1 MKQIRT
7 VIADDE
13 RLARARLTR
22 LLERRDDIEI
32 AGVARDGNETVAMIA
47 ELQPD
52 LLLLDIQM
60 PMLSGFE
67 VLAAAGNKRPF
78 VIFTTAYDDYAL
90 QAFEVHALDYLLK
103 PFDAER
109 LDGAVT
115 RAVQM
120 IRGVRRGNG
129 AASNFLHPLAPPRR
143 FVIRSAGRI
152 LFLPLA
158 EVDWIEAADNYVYL
172 HCGRQK
178 HLMRGSIKTLD
189 EQLRDTSFVR
199 IQRSTIVN
207 SARVRQI
214 VPQSHGDCEV
224 VLASGASL
232 SASRTYAPRL
242 REVMSV
248 SPRR

>member
-1 MKQIRT
+1 MNRIRT

-22 LLERRDDIEI
+22 LLARRDDVDI
-32 AGVARDGNETVAMIA
+32 AGVARDGEEAVAMIA

-67 VLAAAGNKRPF
+67 VLAAAGRKPPF
-78 VIFTTAYDDYAL
+78 VIFTTAYDEYAL
-90 QAFEVHALDYLLK
+90 RAFEVHALDYLLK

-115 RAVQM
+115 RAVEV
-120 IRGVRRGNG
+120 IRGLRRTDDG
-129 AASNFLHPLAPPRR
+129 AREFLRSFAAPRR
-143 FVIRSAGRI
+143 FVIRSSGRI
-152 LFLPLA
+152 LFLPLG

-172 HCGRQK
+172 HCGKQS
-178 HLMRGSIKTLD
+178 HLMRGSLKRLD
-189 EQLRDTSFVR
+189 QQLRDTAFVR
-199 IQRSTIVN
+199 IHRSAMVN
-207 SARVRQI
+207 TARVRKI

-232 SASRTYAPRL
+232 TASRTFASRL
-242 REVMSV
+242 RAALS
-248 SPRR
+248 R

>member
-1 MKQIRT
+1 MKRIRT

-32 AGVARDGNETVAMIA
+32 AGVARDGDETVTMIA

-67 VLAAAGNKRPF
+67 VLAAAGDKRPF

-129 AASNFLHPLAPPRR
+129 AASDFLHTLSPPRR

-172 HCGRQK
+172 HCAK
-178 HLMRGSIKTLD
+178 ESHLMRGSLKSLD
-189 EQLRDTSFVR
+189 KQLRDTPFLR
-199 IQRSTIVN
+199 IHRSAMVN
-207 SARVRQI
+207 STRVRKI
-214 VPQSHGDCEV
+214 VSQSHGDCEV
-224 VLASGASL
+224 VLSSGTSL
-232 SASRTYAPRL
+232 TASRTFAPRL
-242 REVMSV
+242 RAAM
-248 SPRR
+248 PQ